1 MQFLITFGLVI
12 NTSLAF
18 TSTVDSGYPYIMVSF
33 VPTKSSHL
41 KNDFCNFLVNSLVKQ

>member
-33 VPTKSSHL
+33 VPTKSSHIFSKL
-41 KNDFCNFLVNSLVKQ
+41 NPFKTDTS